1 MSTTEKV
8 ITQTINWINKVVIG
22 CNFCPFA
29 AKVVSDNKVKYSV
42 EESYRPSICID
53 SFLKELLFLDSNP
66 TIETSFLI
74 FTNAFKN
81 YDEYLQFVSKAESLL
96 KKNKYSGIYQVAS
109 FHPNYLFADSKEEDA
124 ENYTN
129 RSIYPMVHLLRES
142 SIDKAVEFYTNTHSI
157 PEKNIAFAK
166 QKGELYMKMLRDSC
180 FNI

>member
-1 MSTTEKV
+1 MSTTEKA
-8 ITQTINWINKVVIG
+8 ITQTIYWINKVVIG

-29 AKVVSDNKVKYSV
+29 AKVINDNKVKYSV
-42 EESYRPSICID
+42 EESNNPSLCLD
-53 SFLKELLFLDSNP
+53 YFSNELLFLDANSS
-66 TIETSFLI
+66 IETSFLI

-81 YDEYLQFVSKAESLL
+81 FDEYLQFVSKAESLL

>member
-1 MSTTEKV
+1 MSTTEKA

-29 AKVVSDNKVKYSV
+29 AKVINDNKVKYSV

>member
-1 MSTTEKV
+1 MSTTEKA

-53 SFLKELLFLDSNP
+53 SFLKELLFLDANP

-74 FTNAFKN
+74 FTIAFKN

-142 SIDKAVEFYTNTHSI
+142 SIDKAVEFYTNPHSI

>member
-1 MSTTEKV
+1 MSNTEKA

-29 AKVVSDNKVKYSV
+29 AKVVNDNKVKYSV
-42 EESYRPSICID
+42 EESNNSSLCLD
-53 SFLKELLFLDSNP
+53 FFLNELLFLDANSS
-66 TIETSFLI
+66 IETSFLI
-74 FTNAFKN
+74 FTNALKN
-81 YDEYLQFVSKAESLL
+81 FDEYLQFISKAESVL

-142 SIDKAVEFYTNTHSI
+142 SIDKAVEFYTNTHLI
-157 PEKNIAFAK
+157 PKKNIAFAK

-180 FNI
+180 FSI

>member
-1 MSTTEKV
+1 MSTTEKA
-8 ITQTINWINKVVIG
+8 IAQTINWINKVVIG

-29 AKVVSDNKVKYSV
+29 AKVVNDNKVKYSV
-42 EESYRPSICID
+42 EESNSPSICLD
-53 SFLKELLFLDSNP
+53 SFLKELLYLDANL
-66 TIETSFLI
+66 TTETSFLI

-81 YDEYLQFVSKAESLL
+81 FDAYLQFVSKAESLL
-96 KKNKYSGIYQVAS
+96 KKNMYSGIYQVAS

-142 SIDKAVEFYTNTHSI
+142 SIDKAVEFYTTTHSI

-180 FNI
+180 FST

>member
-1 MSTTEKV
+1 MSTTEKA

-29 AKVVSDNKVKYSV
+29 AKVLNDNKVNYCV
-42 EESYRPSICID
+42 EESNNPSQCLD
-53 SFLKELLFLDSNP
+53 FFLKELLFLDANP

-74 FTNAFKN
+74 FTNVLKN
-81 YDEYLQFVSKAESLL
+81 FDEYLQFVSKAESLL
-96 KKNKYSGIYQVAS
+96 KKNEYSGIYQVAS

>member
-1 MSTTEKV
+1 MSTTEKA

-29 AKVVSDNKVKYSV
+29 AKVLNDNKVKCSV
-42 EESYRPSICID
+42 EESYSPSICID

-74 FTNAFKN
+74 FTNVLKN
-81 YDEYLQFVSKAESLL
+81 FDEYLQFVSKAESLL
-96 KKNKYSGIYQVAS
+96 KKNEYSGIYQVAS